1 MSPKSNDRFF
11 LIRTADEWT
20 HKGYVVVGYG
30 SEGCTGGGQG
40 RPRIAQSLQKLR
52 KVGSDFSLEPSG
64 RANHADSLISDFSLP
79 NGGKNRCLV
88 F

>member
-1 MSPKSNDRFF
+1 MTDCF
-11 LIRTADEWT
+11 LIRTADRMDT
-20 HKGYVVVGYG
+20 QRICGGGVRVRGMCGVG
-30 SEGCTGGGQG
+30 EGQG

-52 KVGSDFSLEPSG
+52 KVGSDFSLEPPG

-79 NGGKNRCLV
+79 NGGKNKCLV